1 MESSADS
8 VNDGDENL
16 VSGFDESTCSGDSVS
31 EVFDNEDNIITEDST
46 ILVNNNEEMFQ
57 GGLRIPFSDLPQ
69 DSNNLKLIWINTKR
83 NKGF

>member
-16 VSGFDESTCSGDSVS
+16 VSGFDESTCSGDSVG